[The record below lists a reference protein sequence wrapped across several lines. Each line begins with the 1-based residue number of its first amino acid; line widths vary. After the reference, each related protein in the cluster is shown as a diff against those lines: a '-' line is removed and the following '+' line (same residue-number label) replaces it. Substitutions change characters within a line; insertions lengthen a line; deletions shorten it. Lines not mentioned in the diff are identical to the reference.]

1 MKALIVLILGV
12 ILLGGASFASWT
24 LYKQYVA
31 SKAHEEEPP
40 PPPPP
45 QPPAFVRVSPVV
57 VPLIGETKIKQF
69 VTVVVTLQ
77 VDQNKQQAIQGQ
89 MPRIENSL
97 LQTLYEMGA
106 EGKILQKSLV
116 DIPAVK
122 DKLLAAAKTTIP
134 DGLQDVLVQVVMQRN
149 L

>member
-1 MKALIVLILGV
+1 MKALIVLILGL

-31 SKAHEEEPP
+31 SKEHAEEPP
-40 PPPPP
+40 PPPPL
-45 QPPAFVRVSPVV
+45 PPAFVKVSPVV
-57 VPLIGETKIKQF
+57 VPLIGETKVKQF

-77 VDQNKQQAIQGQ
+77 VDQPKQPSIQAQ
-89 MPRIENSL
+89 MPRIQNAL
-97 LQTLYEMGA
+97 LQTLYEMGG

-122 DKLLAAAKTTIP
+122 DQLTAAVKSAVP
-134 DGLQDVLVQVVMQRN
+134 DGIQDVLVQVVMQRN